1 VRDSVS
7 NLTAEVLPNTE
18 HQDVTNSA
26 DRTRSFG
33 IAGADSKLLVFCKN
47 SMKIVFHDV
56 KKGD

>member
-1 VRDSVS
+1 VS

-33 IAGADSKLLVFCKN
+33 SAGADSELLVFCKN